1 MLPLTKILRSS
12 FIAIKTY
19 RREMEE
25 RERRAKYRNDDY
37 AAREDYGKDRQDY
50 RRTEDRKAERKEDR
64 TPSLSLSPSGRDA
77 AVADR

>member
-1 MLPLTKILRSS
+1 
-12 FIAIKTY
+12 
-19 RREMEE
+19 MEE